1 LITVISYQL
10 YFLVSGLWNHSNISG
25 KGYPKSWGSSINV
38 FLTDSDNLNN
48 QTYGETVVGG
58 LKCSLANM
66 IAFAAISGRAGPLEA
81 VVMTIIGTFLYEI
94 NRQLVSRYSLDFGGS
109 MTIFCFGGCYG
120 SIISLILFFCTQWE
134 SFEEHYLRK
143 AGNFSF
149 LLASVGSLFCW
160 VFFPFLNIDIP
171 NQLIFNFNGGI
182 NTFFCI
188 SACVVSSVCFTSIIN
203 GKFELKYLI
212 YSPIVGGIAAGSS
225 SAIIDNTLS
234 ALLLG
239 VGASIIHL
247 IFFKI

>member
-1 LITVISYQL
+1 MI
-10 YFLVSGLWNHSNISG
+10 
-25 KGYPKSWGSSINV
+25 
-38 FLTDSDNLNN
+38 
-48 QTYGETVVGG
+48 GG

-81 VVMTIIGTFLYEI
+81 AFMSVIGTFLYEI

-109 MTIFCFGGCYG
+109 MTIFCFGGFYG
-120 SIISLILFFCTQWE
+120 SIVSLILYFCTQRE

-188 SACVVSSVCFTSIIN
+188 SACVVCSICFTSIIN
-203 GKFELKYLI
+203 GKIELKYII

-239 VGASIIHL
+239 AGASIIHL
-247 IFFKI
+247 VFFKI